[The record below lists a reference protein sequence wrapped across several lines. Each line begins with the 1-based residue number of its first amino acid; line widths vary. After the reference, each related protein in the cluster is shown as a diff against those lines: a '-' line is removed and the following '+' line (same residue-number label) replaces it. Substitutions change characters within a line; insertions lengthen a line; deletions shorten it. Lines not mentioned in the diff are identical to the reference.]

1 MISNGVDGSAHNY
14 TISYT
19 DSNTGDVCYSLT
31 ISASSCVQGI
41 CTVPSISPPPCSE
54 KAGNGNINISI
65 SATNQLGTGSP
76 SFTII
81 GTCMIITMH
90 DLNF

>member
-31 ISASSCVQGI
+31 ISASCCVQGI
-41 CTVPSISPPPCSE
+41 CMVPAISPPPCSNRPR
-54 KAGNGNINISI
+54 NGNINVSI
-65 SATNQLGTGSP
+65 SATNQLGTGPP
-76 SFTII
+76 SFTTI
-81 GTCMIITMH
+81 GTCSLIKM
-90 DLNF
+90 NF